1 MEVNI
6 KFNTKVKNRIIA
18 FVLSLSLVL
27 GMGMFMSPAAMAA
40 SSSSINK
47 YNTTA
52 KPIVNSLRT
61 SFNGSLAQTIVGRA
75 IWYMEYG
82 YMVYGHSKYPTTGYI
97 DCSNF
102 VSLVYKDFGY
112 SVTSAARN
120 YDQVGVKVSGVSV
133 KNGTLIGAD
142 KLKPGDIL
150 TFQRTNYISHVAMY
164 IGNINGKP
172 CFIGTTT
179 GYPTAIGIV
188 TGFNNWYGTQFHG
201 VRRVLP
207 ASAYVAGGR
216 ITDKGPVIPAKYQI
230 KPTKPIIMPK
240 NLPTGF

>member
-1 MEVNI
+1 MIIGN
-6 KFNTKVKNRIIA
+6 KVKKRLIVFFIS
-18 FVLSLSLVL
+18 FSLIF
-27 GMGMFMSPAAMAA
+27 GMGFYISPATIA
-40 SSSSINK
+40 STSS
-47 YNTTA
+47 
-52 KPIVNSLRT
+52 RT
-61 SFNGSLAQTIVGRA
+61 SLFNSTGKPVIESFRTKFNGSLAQTIVGRA

-82 YMVYGHSKYPTTGYI
+82 YMVYGHKKYPATGYI

-120 YDQVGVKVSGVSV
+120 YDRVGVKVSGVYV
-133 KNGTLIGAD
+133 KNGVMVGAD
-142 KLKPGDIL
+142 KLKPGDIF

-164 IGNINGKP
+164 IGNFNGKP
-172 CFIGTTT
+172 CFIGTTS

-188 TGFNNWYGTQFHG
+188 SGFNNWYGKQFHN

-207 ASAYVAGGR
+207 SNAYKTGSK

-230 KPTKPIIMPK
+230 KPTKPIILPK
-240 NLPTGF
+240 KLPVGF

>member
-1 MEVNI
+1 MKI
-6 KFNTKVKNRIIA
+6 STKVKNRIIA
-18 FVLSLSLVL
+18 FFLTLTLVF
-27 GMGMFMSPAAMAA
+27 GIGMFMSPAAMAA
-40 SSSSINK
+40 SSSSISN
-47 YNTTA
+47 YNNPG
-52 KPIVNSLRT
+52 KPIVDSLRT
-61 SFNGSLAQTIVGRA
+61 SFNDSLAQNLVGRA

-112 SVTSAARN
+112 SITSAARN
-120 YDQVGVKVSGVSV
+120 YDQVGVKVPGVSV
-133 KNGTLIGAD
+133 KNGTLVGAD

-164 IGNINGKP
+164 IGNVNGKP

-188 TGFNNWYGTQFHG
+188 TGFNNWYGTQFHD

-207 ASAYVAGGR
+207 ASAYVVGSK
-216 ITDKGPVIPAKYQI
+216 ITDKGPVIPAKYRI
-230 KPTKPIIMPK
+230 KPDKPIIMPN

>member
-1 MEVNI
+1 MKVNQGI
-6 KFNTKVKNRIIA
+6 KNRILV
-18 FVLSLSLVL
+18 FLLTLSLVV
-27 GMGMFMSPAAMAA
+27 GMGMFWAPNAMAA
-40 SSSSINK
+40 TSSSKATGLKLS
-47 YNTTA
+47 T
-52 KPIVNSLRT
+52 PIVNTLRT
-61 SFNGSLAQTIVGRA
+61 NYNASLSQAIVGRA

-82 YMVYGHSKYPTTGYI
+82 NIVYGHSKYATTGYC

-102 VSLVYKDFGY
+102 VSMVYKDFGY
-112 SVTSAARN
+112 SFTSAAKN

-133 KNGTLIGAD
+133 KNGKLIGVE

-150 TFQRTNYISHVAMY
+150 TFERTNYISHVAMF
-164 IGNINGKP
+164 IGVVNGNP

-188 TGFNNWYGTQFHG
+188 SGFNNWYGTQFHD

-207 ASAYVAGGR
+207 ASAYVANGT
-216 ITDKGPVIPAKYQI
+216 IKDKGPVIPKKYQM
-230 KPTKPIIMPK
+230 KPTQKLVMPK

>member
-1 MEVNI
+1 MKI
-6 KFNTKVKNRIIA
+6 STKVKNRIMA
-18 FVLSLSLVL
+18 FFLSLSLVS
-27 GMGMFMSPAAMAA
+27 GMGMFISPPAVAA
-40 SSSSINK
+40 SSSSISK
-47 YNTTA
+47 YNHTA
-52 KPIVNSLRT
+52 KPIVDSFRT
-61 SFNGSLAQTIVGRA
+61 SFNGSLAHTMAGRA

-112 SVTSAARN
+112 SVTSTAKN

-133 KNGTLIGAD
+133 KNGTMIGAD

-150 TFQRTNYISHVAMY
+150 TFQRTNYISHVAIY
-164 IGNINGKP
+164 IGNFNGKP

-188 TGFNNWYGTQFHG
+188 SGFHNWYGTQFHS

-207 ASAYVAGGR
+207 ASAYAAGGKISDR
-216 ITDKGPVIPAKYQI
+216 GPVIPAKYKI
-230 KPTKPIIMPK
+230 NPTKRIVMPK
-240 NLPTGF
+240 NLPAGF